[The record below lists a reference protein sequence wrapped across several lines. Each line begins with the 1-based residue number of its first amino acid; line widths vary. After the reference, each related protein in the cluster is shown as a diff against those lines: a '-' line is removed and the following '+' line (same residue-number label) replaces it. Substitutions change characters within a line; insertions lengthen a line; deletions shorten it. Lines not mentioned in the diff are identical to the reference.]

1 LALTN
6 SATSQ
11 ERQQLQKEETC
22 MKKREDIVHKFSTFL
37 SFGDYNS
44 SQKTTWQADPQLER
58 HMKSLVQSD
67 PEAQEEFWTRYF
79 LKTLREL
86 FPQESSQATYDNLK
100 IARHLSA
107 YLQEAC
113 IWAAQK
119 TQQKFK
125 FLRHKY
131 TIEEYFQIAC
141 SFANLP
147 AKVFKNFNL
156 EQPHSN
162 LEGYAKTAILRFIR
176 DKIYQQDIEAKR
188 LKFSEHGLLKDLSNK
203 ELQEA
208 LASKGLTQSQ
218 IDLYR
223 LAWQCFDEIYQ
234 EKQTFNNQSLAP
246 PNQAD
251 LKQITSCYNQRLKNL
266 NLPAT
271 PVKEEKINAMLQ
283 ICIQA
288 ARDYRTKNFLP
299 LEHCETI
306 SDPAPTLWDTIV
318 QEEEREQVQLI
329 VSRLFEAV
337 PEPGQT
343 ILKLWLGL
351 NLTQTEIATVMK
363 NKYPELQKQY
373 QVNRHLSRYTR
384 NLLRDFVSEWNKI
397 HPEFSLNDE
406 SDIARVK
413 ESFEECL
420 ESHCQRL
427 VYFLI
432 ERIVA
437 EGSDAEKRDQKP
449 VLGLDNS
456 RKEGK
461 RSLPDTQPIN
471 LEKILNIPVN
481 SPNIFQEKI
490 GKIIEEWWRKE
501 PNKAQSGVRKNDT

>member
-1 LALTN
+1 
-6 SATSQ
+6 
-11 ERQQLQKEETC
+11 
-22 MKKREDIVHKFSTFL
+22 MKKREDMVQKFSTFL

-44 SQKTTWQADPQLER
+44 SQKTTWQADLQLER
-58 HMKSLVQSD
+58 HMKSLVDSD
-67 PEAQEEFWTRYF
+67 PEAKEEFWTRYF
-79 LKTLREL
+79 LKSLREVL
-86 FPQESSQATYDNLK
+86 PQESSQPMQFTSATLK
-100 IARHLSA
+100 IERHLSA

-119 TQQKFK
+119 NYQKFN

-131 TIEEYFQIAC
+131 PIQEYFQIAC

-147 AKVFKNFNL
+147 AKLFKSFNL
-156 EQPHSN
+156 DHPHSN

-188 LKFSEHGLLKDLSNK
+188 VKFSEHGLLKDLTNK

-208 LASKGLTQSQ
+208 LAARGLKQPQ

-234 EKQTFNNQSLAP
+234 VKHDRSLEP
-246 PNQAD
+246 PNQEY

-266 NLPAT
+266 NLPAI
-271 PVKEEKINAMLQ
+271 PVDEEKIKAMLQ

-299 LEHCETI
+299 LEHCEI
-306 SDPAPTLWDTIV
+306 MSDPAPTLWDTIV
-318 QEEEREQVQLI
+318 QEEEREELQLI
-329 VSRLFEAV
+329 VSKLFDAV

-343 ILKLWLGL
+343 MLKLWLGL

-373 QVNRHLSRYTR
+373 QVHRHLSRHTR
-384 NLLRDFVSEWNKI
+384 NLLRDFVTEWNQI

-413 ESFEECL
+413 ESFEQCL

-427 VYFLI
+427 VYSLL

-437 EGSDAEKRDQKP
+437 EGSQSEKRDNKP
-449 VLGLDNS
+449 NLGLDNLG
-456 RKEGK
+456 KEGK
-461 RSLPDTQPIN
+461 RSLSDTLPIN
-471 LEKILNIPVN
+471 LQTILNIPVN
-481 SPNIFQEKI
+481 SSSSFQDKI
-490 GKIIEEWWRKE
+490 ANIIEEWLRKK
-501 PNKAQSGVRKNDT
+501 PNKAESGVRKNDT

>member
-1 LALTN
+1 
-6 SATSQ
+6 
-11 ERQQLQKEETC
+11 
-22 MKKREDIVHKFSTFL
+22 MKKREDIVQKFSTFL

-44 SQKTTWQADPQLER
+44 GQKTTWKADSQLER

-67 PEAQEEFWTRYF
+67 PDAKEEFWTRHF
-79 LKTLREL
+79 LKTLREV
-86 FPQESSQATYDNLK
+86 FPQEGSQGTADTVK

-107 YLQEAC
+107 YLQETC

-131 TIEEYFQIAC
+131 AIEEYFQIAC

-147 AKVFKNFNL
+147 AKLFKNFNL
-156 EQPHSN
+156 DHPNCN

-188 LKFSEHGLLKDLSNK
+188 VKFSEHGLLKDLTNK

-208 LASKGLTQSQ
+208 LVAKGFNQSQ

-234 EKQTFNNQSLAP
+234 VKQSFSSRSLEP
-246 PNQAD
+246 PNQEY
-251 LKQITSCYNQRLKNL
+251 LKQITFCYNQRLKNL
-266 NLPAT
+266 DFPAT
-271 PVKEEKINAMLQ
+271 PVDEEKIKEMLQ

-288 ARDYRTKNFLP
+288 ARNYRTKNFLP
-299 LEHCETI
+299 LPDFETM
-306 SDPAPTLWDTIV
+306 SDPMPTLWDTIV

-329 VSRLFEAV
+329 VSRLFEAM

-343 ILKLWLGL
+343 MLKLKQGL

-373 QVNRHLSRYTR
+373 QVHRHLSRYTR
-384 NLLRDFVSEWNKI
+384 NLLRDFVTEWNKI
-397 HPEFSLNDE
+397 NPDFSLNDE

-420 ESHCQRL
+420 ESHCKRL
-427 VYFLI
+427 VYSLI
-432 ERIVA
+432 ARIVE
-437 EGSDAEKRDQKP
+437 EGSQSEKREKKP
-449 VLGLDNS
+449 VWGLEHT
-456 RKEGK
+456 RGEEK
-461 RSLPDTQPIN
+461 RSLTESLTIN

-481 SPNIFQEKI
+481 SQSLFQDKLAN
-490 GKIIEEWWRKE
+490 IIEEWWRKE
-501 PNKAQSGVRKNDT
+501 PNKQGGIGG

>member
-1 LALTN
+1 
-6 SATSQ
+6 
-11 ERQQLQKEETC
+11 
-22 MKKREDIVHKFSTFL
+22 MKQREDIVQKFSTFL
-37 SFGDYNS
+37 SFRDDDGD
-44 SQKTTWQADPQLER
+44 QKTTWQADLQLER
-58 HMKSLVQSD
+58 HMKSLVDSD
-67 PEAQEEFWTRYF
+67 PEAKEEFWTRHF
-79 LKTLREL
+79 LKRLKEEY
-86 FPQESSQATYDNLK
+86 PQESSQSMQFSTATFK
-100 IARHLSA
+100 IEKHLSA

-119 TQQKFK
+119 TYQKFK

-131 TIEEYFQIAC
+131 AIEEYFQIAC

-147 AKVFKNFNL
+147 AKLFKSFNL
-156 EQPHSN
+156 DRPHSN

-208 LASKGLTQSQ
+208 LASKGFNQSQ
-218 IDLYR
+218 IDLYK
-223 LAWQCFDEIYQ
+223 LAWQCFDELYQ
-234 EKQTFNNQSLAP
+234 MKQTFNNQSLTP
-246 PNQAD
+246 PNQAE
-251 LKQITSCYNQRLKNL
+251 LQQITAGYNRRLKNL
-266 NLPAT
+266 NLPAP
-271 PVKEEKINAMLQ
+271 PVKEENINTMLQ

-318 QEEEREQVQLI
+318 QEEERDELQLI
-329 VSRLFEAV
+329 VSKIFAAV

-343 ILKLWLGL
+343 MLKLWLGL

-373 QVNRHLSRYTR
+373 QVHRHLSRYTR
-384 NLLRDFVSEWNKI
+384 NLLRDFVVEWNQI

-406 SDIARVK
+406 GDIARVK

-427 VYFLI
+427 VYSWL

-437 EGSDAEKRDQKP
+437 EGSQSEKRDNKP
-449 VLGLDNS
+449 NLGVDNLG
-456 RKEGK
+456 KEGK
-461 RSLPDTQPIN
+461 RSLKDTLLIN
-471 LEKILNIPVN
+471 LETILNISVD
-481 SPNIFQEKI
+481 SPNLFQDRI
-490 GKIIEEWWRKE
+490 GNIIK
-501 PNKAQSGVRKNDT
+501 